1 VSQCNPGA
9 ASTLLC
15 LALLSTLLVN
25 CGYHTNAQA
34 TQLPTDLHT
43 IAVPAFVNKTQTY
56 RIEQILTA
64 AVVRELISRT
74 HYHVVNEAD
83 SSADA
88 TLRGTVLLTQLSP
101 VTFDSRTGRA
111 ATVLVTVNVGVSL
124 SDRNGKVL
132 FANPGYLFREQYQ
145 ISSEPSSFFEEES
158 PALDRL
164 SRELARSLV
173 SDMVEA
179 Y

>member
-1 VSQCNPGA
+1 MSQCNPGA
-9 ASTLLC
+9 AATLLC
-15 LALLSTLLVN
+15 LVLSTFLVN

-34 TQLPTDLHT
+34 TQLPTDVHT
-43 IAVPAFVNKTQTY
+43 LAVPAFVNKTQTY
-56 RIEQILTA
+56 RIEQIVTA

-74 HYHVVNEAD
+74 HYHVIQEAS

-88 TLRGTVLLTQLSP
+88 TLHGTVLLTQLSA
-101 VTFDSRTGRA
+101 VTFNSRTGRA
-111 ATVLVTVNVGVSL
+111 ASVLVTVNVGVSL

-132 FANPGYLFREQYQ
+132 FANPGHLFREQYQ

-164 SRELARSLV
+164 SRELARALV